1 MDEGWIKLH
10 RKLLSSE
17 IWYKERFSRGQAW
30 VDLILLANHKE
41 VIIIKHDKVI
51 PIKRGQVGHSV
62 LDLSLRWKWSRT
74 KVDSFLIY
82 LQNKNQIQVEKKQ
95 RVTTIISITNYD
107 KYQQKNMEKNNE
119 KTTRRQREDINKNVK
134 NDKKKES
141 TAFSEKAGDSKPF
154 YLTKK
159 KKKLTG
165 WKLETFELFW
175 IAFNWPKDK
184 ANAAD
189 AWLQIPGLT
198 QELSVEKIIP
208 AAKREADNRQA
219 ILDRGSTPKWAQGW
233 LSSRRW
239 EDENPS
245 TPKLPYYP
253 AMNKEK
259 PDGTEKYRDVSKLT
273 SGLKEMP

>member
-41 VIIIKHDKVI
+41 KIIIKHDKVI

-82 LQNKNQIQVEKKQ
+82 LENQNQIQVEKKQ

-134 NDKKKES
+134 NVKKEES
-141 TAFSEKAGDSKPF
+141 
-154 YLTKK
+154 
-159 KKKLTG
+159 
-165 WKLETFELFW
+165 
-175 IAFNWPKDK
+175 KDK
-184 ANAAD
+184 YLD
-189 AWLQIPGLT
+189 FVFLT
-198 QELSVEKIIP
+198 QEEHTRLTEEFGKNILKEMILELDNYIGAMPKKRNKYTDHNRVLRGWVKEKILGNKSKAE
-208 AAKREADNRQA
+208 AA
-219 ILDRGSTPKWAQGW
+219 
-233 LSSRRW
+233 
-239 EDENPS
+239 
-245 TPKLPYYP
+245 PKLPYYP
-253 AMNKEK
+253 TMNTEK
-259 PDGTEKYRDVSKLT
+259 PDGTEKYRDVSKLA
-273 SGLKEMP
+273 SGLKEL